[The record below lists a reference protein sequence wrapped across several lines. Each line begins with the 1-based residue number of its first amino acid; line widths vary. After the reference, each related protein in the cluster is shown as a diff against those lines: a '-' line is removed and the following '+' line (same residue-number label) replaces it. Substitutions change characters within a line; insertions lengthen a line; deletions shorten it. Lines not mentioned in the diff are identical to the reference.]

1 MRDAIVIGGG
11 LNGLIAAASLAR
23 RGVSV
28 LLVDQRPEIG
38 GAAVTSEIAPGFR
51 APALSHALGPI
62 DAHVARALRLSH
74 AGVELITPDPAV
86 TSLGQ
91 DRRTVVFHRDPVLTA
106 ASIHAHSSGD
116 ASRWRGFLQTTQ
128 RITEIIAAFDHQAL
142 PSIDDMRTR
151 DWWPLV
157 KIGRRVRN
165 LGKADLARF
174 TRWLPM
180 AVADLAAEWFE
191 TDLLQ
196 AAICARA
203 VFGNFAGPWSAGT
216 GAMLLQSLAADPF
229 PVGSGVTAKGGP
241 GVVTQALAAIAS
253 KAGAEIVTGARVVR
267 IVVRDG
273 RATGVELENGQ
284 SHEARAV
291 VVAIDPRRAMLEL
304 VDPVELPVR
313 FRQRMK
319 NVRARGVTAKI
330 NLALSRTP
338 TFPALADDMV
348 PLRGRFLIAPN
359 VDYLER
365 AFDAVKYGEI
375 SAEPWLELSMPSVLD
390 PTLAPEG
397 KHVMSIYAH
406 YAPRQLRGAEW
417 DDKRDTLYRSVLR
430 VLEPH
435 IRDLPSFIVAQQVI
449 TPEDLERDLGA
460 SGGHIFHGE
469 PTIDQSFIARP
480 QLGWSQYRTP
490 IAGLFLAS
498 AGTHPG
504 GGLTGLPGWLAAETV
519 HGDLKNR
526 RR

>member
-1 MRDAIVIGGG
+1 MPDAIVIGGG
-11 LNGLIAAASLAR
+11 LNGLVAAASLAR

-28 LLVDQRPEIG
+28 VLIDQRADVG
-38 GAAVTSEIAPGFR
+38 GAAVTSEIAPGYR

-62 DAHVARALRLSH
+62 DAHVARALRLGH
-74 AGVELITPDPAV
+74 AGVEFITPDPAL
-86 TSLGQ
+86 TSLGE
-91 DRRTVVFHRDPVLTA
+91 DRRTLVFHRDPVLTA
-106 ASIHAHSSGD
+106 ASIHPLSAGD
-116 ASRWRGFLQTTQ
+116 AARWRGFLQTTQ
-128 RITEIIAAFDHQAL
+128 RITEIIGALDRQAL

-157 KIGRRVRN
+157 KIGRRVRG
-165 LGKADLARF
+165 LGKPDLARF
-174 TRWLPM
+174 MRWLPM

-216 GAMLLQSLAADPF
+216 GAMLLQSLAVDPF
-229 PVGSGVTAKGGP
+229 PVGSGITAKGGP
-241 GVVTQALAAIAS
+241 GAVTQALSAIAS
-253 KAGAEIVTGARVVR
+253 KAGAEIVTGSKVVR
-267 IVVRDG
+267 ISVRDG

-291 VVAIDPRRAMLEL
+291 VAAIDPRRAMLDL
-304 VDPVELPVR
+304 VDPAELPVR
-313 FRQRMK
+313 FRERMK
-319 NVRARGVTAKI
+319 HIRARGVTAKI
-330 NLALSRTP
+330 NLALSGVP
-338 TFPALADDMV
+338 VFPALGDDPV

-375 SAEPWLELSMPSVLD
+375 SAEPWLELAIPSVLD
-390 PTLAPEG
+390 PTLAPDG
-397 KHVMSIYAH
+397 RHVMSIYAH

-417 DDKRDTLYRSVLR
+417 DARREPLYRSVLR

-435 IRDLPSFIVAQQVI
+435 VRDLASLIVGHQII
-449 TPEDLERDLGA
+449 TPEDLERDLGT

-469 PTIDQSFIARP
+469 LTIDQSFIARP

-504 GGLTGLPGWLAAETV
+504 GGLTGLSGWLAAETV
-519 HGDLKNR
+519 HSDLKNLR
-526 RR
+526 R

>member
-1 MRDAIVIGGG
+1 
-11 LNGLIAAASLAR
+11 
-23 RGVSV
+23 
-28 LLVDQRPEIG
+28 
-38 GAAVTSEIAPGFR
+38 
-51 APALSHALGPI
+51 
-62 DAHVARALRLSH
+62 
-74 AGVELITPDPAV
+74 
-86 TSLGQ
+86 
-91 DRRTVVFHRDPVLTA
+91 
-106 ASIHAHSSGD
+106 
-116 ASRWRGFLQTTQ
+116 
-128 RITEIIAAFDHQAL
+128 
-142 PSIDDMRTR
+142 
-151 DWWPLV
+151 
-157 KIGRRVRN
+157 
-165 LGKADLARF
+165 
-174 TRWLPM
+174 
-180 AVADLAAEWFE
+180 
-191 TDLLQ
+191 
-196 AAICARA
+196 
-203 VFGNFAGPWSAGT
+203 
-216 GAMLLQSLAADPF
+216 
-229 PVGSGVTAKGGP
+229 
-241 GVVTQALAAIAS
+241 
-253 KAGAEIVTGARVVR
+253 
-267 IVVRDG
+267 
-273 RATGVELENGQ
+273 
-284 SHEARAV
+284 
-291 VVAIDPRRAMLEL
+291 MLEL